1 MKIFLQIFLGVA
13 FLSGSVAGKELVGI
27 AAVVNDSVISVLD
40 LVART
45 KMVTLSSGFQDSL
58 ELREQLVGPVLQN
71 LIEEKLKVQ
80 EAERRGI
87 SVTEEELAAA
97 LEVVARQNGV
107 LPDQLGNWLASIG
120 LPIIYFEDVFEVY
133 NKPKQDEE

>member
-71 LIEEKLKVQ
+71 LIEEKLQVHFL
-80 EAERRGI
+80 I
-87 SVTEEELAAA
+87 WVC
-97 LEVVARQNGV
+97 
-107 LPDQLGNWLASIG
+107 
-120 LPIIYFEDVFEVY
+120 
-133 NKPKQDEE
+133 